1 MDGLTLFLDALTLQ
15 AGYNAAALVAVGAG
29 LLGLAAGGGAGAF
42 VFLRRRALVSDAVS
56 HATLP
61 GVGIAFLVMV
71 ALGGDGRSLAGLIV
85 GSAVSAGIGLLV
97 VDRLTRHTRLSEDA
111 AIGAV
116 LSVFFGVGIVILT
129 VIQNV
134 RGGNQAGLED
144 FLLGSTAGMLFD
156 EALLIALAGG
166 VTAALVF
173 TLRRPMTLVAF
184 DTDFAAAS
192 GVNVPRTD
200 LAIMALVL
208 LVTVIGLK
216 VVGLIL
222 IIALLIIPAV
232 AARFWTERVG
242 RLLWIAAAIGGTGGY
257 AGAAL
262 SSTLSALPAGPV
274 IVLICFGCFSVS
286 LLFSPRRGAVAA
298 LIARRRF
305 QRRVHLRQ
313 GLLALARAEPIYDR
327 LTLKLLRRAGY
338 LEADGTATLDGRSAA
353 AKAVRDEA
361 RWRLAR
367 TRRQLD
373 RETALDDGLTPI
385 EDVLTADQIAE
396 LDAHLGLEGGR
407 V

>member
-15 AGYNAAALVAVGAG
+15 AGYNAALVAVGAG
-29 LLGLAAGGGAGAF
+29 LLGLAAGGAGAF

-116 LSVFFGVGIVILT
+116 LSVIFGVGIVILT